1 MSEGSR
7 KKAILIMAKP
17 PELGQVKTRLAKSV
31 GNQKALD
38 LYKILLRNTFL
49 RAGETGERVV
59 VFYTNDNDISLADS
73 FGFEVQY
80 QSGKDL
86 GEKMMNVFWWA
97 FQQGIDQAVLIGTD
111 CFDISSQIL
120 DKAFSLLRL
129 NDLVFGP
136 ANDGGYYLIGMNE
149 LHESLFKNIPWSTE
163 HVLGFSLKD
172 ADQHNLSYALVDELV
187 DVDTIED
194 LHKTGLKEHL

>member
-1 MSEGSR
+1 MS
-7 KKAILIMAKP
+7 KKATDKAILIMAKP
-17 PELGQVKTRLAKSV
+17 PELGKVKTRLAKSV

-38 LYKILLRNTFL
+38 IYKLLLRNTFL

-59 VFYTNDNDISLADS
+59 VFYTDDFDISLADN
-73 FGFEVQY
+73 FGFEVEY

-97 FQQGIDQAVLIGTD
+97 FQNDIEHAVLIGAD
-111 CFDISSQIL
+111 CYDISSSLL
-120 DKAFSLLRL
+120 DKAFSLLKL

-149 LHESLFKNIPWSTE
+149 LHESLFKNKPWSTE
-163 HVLGFSLKD
+163 NVLHFSLKD
-172 ADQHNLSYALVDELV
+172 AAAHNLSYALVDELV

-194 LHKTGLKEHL
+194 LEKTKLKEQL